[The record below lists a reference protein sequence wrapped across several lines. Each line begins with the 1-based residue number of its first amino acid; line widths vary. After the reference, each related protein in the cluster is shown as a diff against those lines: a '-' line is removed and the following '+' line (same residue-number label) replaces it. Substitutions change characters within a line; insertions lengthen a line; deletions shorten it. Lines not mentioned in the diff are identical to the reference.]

1 MPGYFNDDSMIRRI
15 HREHVVGIGG
25 ARSLLMQAA
34 HPVAFAGFFM
44 STGSLDDPYP
54 RLQRTAQV
62 LDTIMFGERD
72 DADRVTEIVRRVHSQ
87 VRGTLPTAVGKFPEG
102 TPWAADDPE
111 LMVWILA
118 TLADSGAL
126 VYTRYVGGLSRA
138 QRDSY
143 WQDWRIVGRL
153 FGLSETDMPADSAE
167 LRGYMREM
175 LSGDTLHVSPEARV
189 LGKQIVLRPPVPL
202 AARPML
208 ELANFIVIGLLPGK
222 IRRQYG
228 LRWDPLRTVLLSA
241 GAESTKRVLVPILP
255 GRVRF
260 RPGVAASA

>member
-1 MPGYFNDDSMIRRI
+1 
-15 HREHVVGIGG
+15 
-25 ARSLLMQAA
+25 
-34 HPVAFAGFFM
+34 
-44 STGSLDDPYP
+44 
-54 RLQRTAQV
+54 
-62 LDTIMFGERD
+62 
-72 DADRVTEIVRRVHSQ
+72 
-87 VRGTLPTAVGKFPEG
+87 
-102 TPWAADDPE
+102 
-111 LMVWILA
+111 
-118 TLADSGAL
+118 
-126 VYTRYVGGLSRA
+126 
-138 QRDSY
+138 
-143 WQDWRIVGRL
+143 
-153 FGLSETDMPADSAE
+153 
-167 LRGYMREM
+167 
-175 LSGDTLHVSPEARV
+175 V